1 MMNGGWATEGCWCA
15 CDIRGEWLATVSE
28 DLALFQVF
36 DSIDVDGDG
45 SLDRDEMKLV
55 RLR

>member
-1 MMNGGWATEGCWCA
+1 MNGGWATEGCWCA